1 MESTLYRS
9 VHTGDSFVSVPQPH
23 SYDPYPTNIEF
34 IMKDKSTKSIKRT
47 GKHLG
52 TGGQGCVYL
61 GVDDEGKEY
70 AIKITDL
77 TNCPSEEKPQKQQ
90 DYNRELDLLLKVES
104 PYVARLFGYAAHP
117 DPDIHQ
123 HYLLLEYCNCDL
135 QKLIN

>member
-1 MESTLYRS
+1 
-9 VHTGDSFVSVPQPH
+9 
-23 SYDPYPTNIEF
+23 
-34 IMKDKSTKSIKRT
+34 MKDKSTKSIKRT

-77 TNCPSEEKPQKQQ
+77 TNCPSEEKPQRQQ
-90 DYNRELDLLLKVES
+90 DYIRELNLLLKVES
-104 PYVARLFGYAAHP
+104 PYVARLFGYAVHP

-123 HYLLLEYCNCDL
+123 HYLLLEYCNSDL